1 MVRLVPD
8 AGGGIKSVCVVGNS
22 CGQVLQLL
30 QGRLPCCAARAG
42 VARLA
47 GNVFAVAAMARL

>member
-22 CGQVLQLL
+22 VDRFCRFFRE
-30 QGRLPCCAARAG
+30 RLPCGPPAQG
-42 VARLA
+42 SARLA
-47 GNVFAVAAMARL
+47 RNLFAVPAMARL